1 LPKAAFVP
9 NKPLISG
16 HALVTGSSSGI
27 GLAIARHLLAQG
39 WQVSGWDL
47 SAPVLTEPGF
57 TPVRVDLMDSAAI
70 TQALQAQAPV
80 TALVHAAG
88 WMRTAPLASLDL
100 AAGEA
105 MWRLHVQSAT
115 QIAQALVPLMA
126 ERAQGRVVL
135 IGSRVAQGLAGRSQ
149 YAAVKAALIAMARS
163 WAMEVAA
170 KGVTINV
177 VSPAATQTA
186 MLSDPARAGS
196 APQLPPI
203 GRFIDPTEVAALV
216 AFLLSTQASA
226 ITGQDLQICGGASLP
241 R

>member
-1 LPKAAFVP
+1 MQQ
-9 NKPLISG
+9 

-27 GLAIARHLLAQG
+27 GLAIAQHLLSQG
-39 WQVSGWDL
+39 WRVSGWDL
-47 SAPVLTEPGF
+47 SPPVLTDDNF
-57 TPVRVDLMDSAAI
+57 TPVGVDLMDEAAI
-70 TQALQAQAPV
+70 GQALATQLQTQPPV
-80 TALVHAAG
+80 TAFAHSAG
-88 WMRTAPLASLDL
+88 WMRTAPLATLDL
-100 AAGEA
+100 KSGEA

-115 QIAQALVPLMA
+115 QLAQTLVPAMA
-126 ERAQGRVVL
+126 GRGLGRVVL
-135 IGSRVAQGLAGRSQ
+135 IGSRVAQGMAGRSQ

-163 WAMEVAA
+163 WAGEVAA
-170 KGVTINV
+170 NGVTINV

-203 GRFIDPTEVAALV
+203 GRYIDPAEVAALV
-216 AFLLSTQASA
+216 AFLLSSQGGA

>member
-1 LPKAAFVP
+1 MP
-9 NKPLISG
+9 NKPLVPG

-47 SAPVLTEPGF
+47 STPVLTEPGF
-57 TPVRVDLMDSAAI
+57 TPVQVDLMDSAAI
-70 TQALQAQAPV
+70 DSALLTHAPV

>member
-1 LPKAAFVP
+1 MPSNSPVRA
-9 NKPLISG
+9 

-39 WQVSGWDL
+39 WHVSGWDL
-47 SAPVLTEPGF
+47 SAPLLVDANF
-57 TPVRVDLMDSAAI
+57 TPIGVDMTDSDAI
-70 TQALQAQAPV
+70 ACALQAESPV
-80 TALVHAAG
+80 TALMHAAG

-100 AAGEA
+100 QAGEA
-105 MWRLHVQSAT
+105 MWRLHVRSAT
-115 QIAQALVPLMA
+115 QLAQTLVPAMA
-126 ERAQGRVVL
+126 SRGQGRVVL
-135 IGSRVAQGLAGRSQ
+135 IGSRVAQGMAGRSQ

-163 WAMEVAA
+163 WAGEVAA
-170 KGVTINV
+170 SGVTINV

-186 MLSDPARAGS
+186 MLNDPARAGS

-203 GRFIDPTEVAALV
+203 GRYIDPTEVAALV
-216 AFLLSTQASA
+216 AFLLSPQAAA

>member
-1 LPKAAFVP
+1 MP
-9 NKPLISG
+9 NKPLPSG

-27 GLAIARHLLAQG
+27 GLAVARHLLVQG

-57 TPVRVDLMDSAAI
+57 TPVQVDLMDSAAI
-70 TQALQAQAPV
+70 ELALQSQAPV
-80 TALVHAAG
+80 SALVHAAG
-88 WMRTAPLASLDL
+88 WMRTAPLDSLDL

-115 QIAQALVPLMA
+115 QIAHALVPTMTA
-126 ERAQGRVVL
+126 RGQGRVVL

-203 GRFIDPTEVAALV
+203 GRFIDPAEVAALV
-216 AFLLSTQASA
+216 AFLLSSQASA

>member
-1 LPKAAFVP
+1 MQQ
-9 NKPLISG
+9 

-27 GLAIARHLLAQG
+27 GLAIAQHLLSQG
-39 WQVSGWDL
+39 WRVSGWDL
-47 SAPVLTEPGF
+47 SPPVLTDDNF
-57 TPVRVDLMDSAAI
+57 TPVGVDLMDEAAI
-70 TQALQAQAPV
+70 GQALATQLQTQSPV
-80 TALVHAAG
+80 TAFVHSAG
-88 WMRTAPLASLDL
+88 WMRTAPLATLDL
-100 AAGEA
+100 KSGEA

-115 QIAQALVPLMA
+115 QLAQTLVPAMA
-126 ERAQGRVVL
+126 GRGLGRVVL
-135 IGSRVAQGLAGRSQ
+135 IGSRVAQGMAGRSQ

-163 WAMEVAA
+163 WAGEVAA
-170 KGVTINV
+170 NGVTINV

-203 GRFIDPTEVAALV
+203 GRYIDPAEVAALV
-216 AFLLSTQASA
+216 AFLLSSQAGA

>member
-1 LPKAAFVP
+1 MPSDSAIP
-9 NKPLISG
+9 G
-16 HALVTGSSSGI
+16 HVLVTGSSSGI
-27 GLAIARHLLAQG
+27 GLAIAQHLLAQG
-39 WQVSGWDL
+39 WRVSGWDL
-47 SAPVLTEPGF
+47 SPPVLTGDNF
-57 TPVRVDLMDSAAI
+57 IPVSVDLMIDAAI
-70 TQALQAQAPV
+70 AQALTTQLQTQPPV
-80 TALVHAAG
+80 TALVHSAG

-100 AAGEA
+100 QAGEA

-115 QIAQALVPLMA
+115 QMAQVLVPAMA
-126 ERAQGRVVL
+126 ARGQGRVVL
-135 IGSRVAQGLAGRSQ
+135 IGSRVAQGMAGRSQ

-163 WAMEVAA
+163 WAGEVAA
-170 KGVTINV
+170 SGVTINV

-203 GRFIDPTEVAALV
+203 GRYIDPAEVAALV
-216 AFLLSTQASA
+216 AFLLSNQAAA

>member
-1 LPKAAFVP
+1 MQQ
-9 NKPLISG
+9 

-27 GLAIARHLLAQG
+27 GLAIAQHLLAQG
-39 WQVSGWDL
+39 WRVSGWDL
-47 SAPVLTEPGF
+47 SPPVVTDDNF
-57 TPVRVDLMDSAAI
+57 TPVGVDLMDEAAI
-70 TQALQAQAPV
+70 AAALATQLQTQPSV
-80 TALVHAAG
+80 TAFVHSAG
-88 WMRTAPLASLDL
+88 WMRTAPLATLDL
-100 AAGEA
+100 KSGEA

-115 QIAQALVPLMA
+115 QLAQTLVPAMA
-126 ERAQGRVVL
+126 GRGLGRVVL
-135 IGSRVAQGLAGRSQ
+135 IGSRVAQGMAGRSQ

-163 WAMEVAA
+163 WAGEVAA
-170 KGVTINV
+170 NGVTINV

-203 GRFIDPTEVAALV
+203 GRYIDPAEVAALV
-216 AFLLSTQASA
+216 AFLLSSQGGA

>member
-1 LPKAAFVP
+1 MP
-9 NKPLISG
+9 NKSSAPS

-57 TPVRVDLMDSAAI
+57 TTVQVDLMDSVAI
-70 TQALQAQAPV
+70 NSALQAQAPV

-88 WMRTAPLASLDL
+88 WMRTAPLDSLDL

-115 QIAQALVPLMA
+115 QIAHALVPTMTA
-126 ERAQGRVVL
+126 RGQGRVVL

-177 VSPAATQTA
+177 VSPAATQTT
-186 MLSDPARAGS
+186 MLSDPARSGS

-203 GRFIDPTEVAALV
+203 GRFIDPAEVAALV
-216 AFLLSTQASA
+216 AFLLSPQASA

>member
-1 LPKAAFVP
+1 MP
-9 NKPLISG
+9 NKSSAPG

-57 TPVRVDLMDSAAI
+57 APVQVDLMDSAAI
-70 TQALQAQAPV
+70 ELALQSQAPV
-80 TALVHAAG
+80 SALVHAAG
-88 WMRTAPLASLDL
+88 WMRTAPLDSLDL

-115 QIAQALVPLMA
+115 QIAHALVPTMTA
-126 ERAQGRVVL
+126 RGQGRVVL

-177 VSPAATQTA
+177 VSPAATQTT
-186 MLSDPARAGS
+186 MLSDPARSGS

-203 GRFIDPTEVAALV
+203 GRFIDPAEVAALV
-216 AFLLSTQASA
+216 AFLLSPQASA